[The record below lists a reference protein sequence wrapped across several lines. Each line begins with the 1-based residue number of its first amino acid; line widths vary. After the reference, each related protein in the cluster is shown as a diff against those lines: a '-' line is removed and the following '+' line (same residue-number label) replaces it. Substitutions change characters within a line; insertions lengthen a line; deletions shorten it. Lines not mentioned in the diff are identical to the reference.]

1 MHHAKIAKKEPL
13 DVMQL
18 VKSTKN
24 IKNNLNNLR
33 KTLGLLHQHWMQLE
47 QLIIACLDLD
57 VGKIK
62 QRRLSMAQINI
73 TTTIEEQNRVL
84 EAIKKLQ
91 GQTVAVSAIAS
102 MAGMNQSRV
111 RYVIT
116 DLEEAGKI
124 KRVPVKAFNVH
135 YIRYK
140 YEVLI

>member
-1 MHHAKIAKKEPL
+1 
-13 DVMQL
+13 
-18 VKSTKN
+18 
-24 IKNNLNNLR
+24 
-33 KTLGLLHQHWMQLE
+33 
-47 QLIIACLDLD
+47 
-57 VGKIK
+57 
-62 QRRLSMAQINI
+62 MAQINI
-73 TTTIEEQNRVL
+73 TTTIEEQDRVL

-116 DLEEAGKI
+116 DLEEDGKI
-124 KRVPVKAFNVH
+124 KRIPVKAFNEH